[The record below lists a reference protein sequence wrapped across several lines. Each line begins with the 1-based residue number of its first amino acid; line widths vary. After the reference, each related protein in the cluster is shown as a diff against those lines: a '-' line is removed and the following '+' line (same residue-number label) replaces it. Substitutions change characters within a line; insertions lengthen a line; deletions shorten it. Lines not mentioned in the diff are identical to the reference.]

1 MTVAERPAERLT
13 NPRADR
19 VRKVASLAGRSARL
33 RTGLFLV
40 EGPQAVREALLAWLA
55 AHEDPSTAAPGQGS
69 GFRPPQ
75 LDAVYFD
82 DHVLSRHRDLAAL
95 IERLRAVLF
104 DPSRRL
110 GHDERIFLREA
121 SGEVISAMCDAVAPQ
136 GIVAVCRIPDRRS
149 LSGFDARALR
159 LGAVL
164 CRLQDPGNVGTV
176 IRTADAA
183 GADVVML
190 SGGTVDAFS
199 PKVVRSA
206 AGSHF
211 HLPLIPS
218 AVLSQQMPALQDL
231 GVQVLAA
238 AGQGATSLADEGLRL
253 RAPTLW
259 LFGNEGAG
267 LSAEEQALADHRV
280 SIPLYG
286 RAESLNVATAATV
299 CLYASAMAQNAWSA
313 EGDVG

>member
-19 VRKVASLAGRSARL
+19 VRKVASLAGRSARQ

-55 AHEDPSTAAPGQGS
+55 EHESPGDDASAHGAR
-69 GFRPPQ
+69 FRAPQ

-82 DHVLSRHRDLAAL
+82 DDVLSRHADVAAL
-95 IERLRAVLF
+95 VERLRTVLF
-104 DPSRRL
+104 DPARELARE
-110 GHDERIFLREA
+110 DRIFLREA
-121 SGEVISAMCDAVAPQ
+121 SGEVIAAMCDAVAPQ
-136 GIVAVCRIPDRRS
+136 GIVAVCRIPGRGRGT
-149 LSGFDARALR
+149 GFDVQGLR
-159 LGAVL
+159 LGAAL

-183 GADVVML
+183 GADVVLL
-190 SGGTVDAFS
+190 SEGTVDVFS

-211 HLPLIPS
+211 HLPL
-218 AVLSQQMPALQDL
+218 VPAAALTEQVSEL
-231 GVQVLAA
+231 RAAGVQVLAA
-238 AGQGATSLADEGLRL
+238 AGEGPTSLTDGGLRL
-253 RAPTLW
+253 GAPTLW

-267 LSAEEQALADHRV
+267 LSAEEQELADDRV

-299 CLYASAMAQNAWSA
+299 CLYASAMAQNAEPSD
-313 EGDVG
+313 GDAA